1 MSSPP
6 LPQIKGILF
15 DMDGLLIDSERIYTQ
30 VSNQVLAPYGKEM
43 TWEIKAGIM
52 GRPALDAATYLVKA
66 TGIEV
71 EPQVLLELMDAK
83 VQEAFAKVQPLPGAV
98 KLVQHLEKH
107 GVPIAIATGSKA
119 KNMAIKS
126 THLPDLFNS
135 FGTRIM
141 VGDDPCL
148 QGKGKPDP
156 TIFIEAAKR
165 HLDFDC
171 DESRSRVLVFEDGVP
186 GVRAARSAG
195 MPVVWVPDP
204 ELLKTMGDHDLDP
217 TQILNSLLDF
227 VPEEWGLPPY

>member
-30 VSNQVLAPYGKEM
+30 VSNQVLAPYGKEL

-66 TGIEV
+66 TGMEL

-98 KLVQHLEKH
+98 KL
-107 GVPIAIATGSKA
+107 IATGSKA

-126 THLPDLFNS
+126 THLPHLFEP
-135 FGTRIM
+135 FRTRIM

-165 HLDFDC
+165 HLGFDC
-171 DESRSRVLVFEDGVP
+171 DESRSRVLVFEDGPP
-186 GVRAARSAG
+186 GVRAAKSAG

-204 ELLKTMGDHDLDP
+204 QLLKTMGDHDLDP
-217 TQILNSLLDF
+217 TQILNSLVDF